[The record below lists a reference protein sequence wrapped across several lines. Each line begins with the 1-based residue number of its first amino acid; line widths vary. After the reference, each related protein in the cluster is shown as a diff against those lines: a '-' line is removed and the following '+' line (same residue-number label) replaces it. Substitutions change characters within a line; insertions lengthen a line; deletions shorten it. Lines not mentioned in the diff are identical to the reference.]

1 MEGMARKE
9 RTERLAEPRSEF
21 EADGTCQEA
30 LEHPSAEG
38 MWAGRALRHFTDV
51 RGLQDVVQGV
61 QECVLSPSPSTH
73 TQFQDLDF
81 GFQYFFS
88 SFETNQV

>member
-1 MEGMARKE
+1 MARKE

-21 EADGTCQEA
+21 EADTCQEA

-51 RGLQDVVQGV
+51 RGCRTPCRVCRGV
-61 QECVLSPSPSTH
+61 C
-73 TQFQDLDF
+73 
-81 GFQYFFS
+81 
-88 SFETNQV
+88 